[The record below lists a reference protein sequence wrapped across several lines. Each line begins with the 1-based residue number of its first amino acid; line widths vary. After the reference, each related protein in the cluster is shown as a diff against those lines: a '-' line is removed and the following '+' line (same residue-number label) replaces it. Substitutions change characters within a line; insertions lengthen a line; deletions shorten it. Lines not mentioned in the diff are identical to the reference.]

1 MAIGFPTEPPSA
13 KRSGNGALSLTSTPR
28 QFVNSLFGR
37 DPERAGGSDAS
48 EPEPDQLAENGMP
61 VVFKVREWG
70 ERGGGAKGDRMRCP
84 PPPPPRLPLPNSN
97 RSLVS

>member
-13 KRSGNGALSLTSTPR
+13 KRAGNGALSLTSTPR

-48 EPEPDQLAENGMP
+48 EPEPDHLAENGMP
-61 VVFKVREWG
+61 VVFKVRE
-70 ERGGGAKGDRMRCP
+70 RGREGKAMGPCV
-84 PPPPPRLPLPNSN
+84 LPLPPAALPAAL
-97 RSLVS
+97 RQ